1 MIHYDKG
8 EWGIAHIWTLKG
20 SVFGRAFCIALPNA
34 ILAALLH
41 LHSESYQQKWL
52 VTTGFKVLWG
62 SFTFVLG
69 FLIVFRNGQAYSR
82 FRMGAKLM
90 NKVKTF
96 WLDAAQSFVVF
107 CSHEE
112 EKKEKV
118 EHFLQLLVRLFSML
132 HCAGLQ
138 QVSAMKDDRQDI
150 LNPEGI
156 DPAAMDYLMQ
166 VENKMEVIIHWIR
179 DLCADAQ
186 REGILTAAPP
196 ILSRGI
202 QELASGQVALYNVRK
217 IVDIPFPFPY
227 AQVLSSMI
235 MVHWVVTPILAS
247 QAVSNWIWCSVV
259 CFLVVFA
266 MWALLYIAL
275 ELDQPF
281 GDDCNDLPLRQY
293 QSEFNQSLL
302 QMIRPEVRCP
312 PDFKMDGSNYKVGV
326 ADSHLFWSKRQEEE
340 KKADLYGSLS

>member
-1 MIHYDKG
+1 
-8 EWGIAHIWTLKG
+8 
-20 SVFGRAFCIALPNA
+20 
-34 ILAALLH
+34 LH
-41 LHSESYQQKWL
+41 LHSEAYQQQWL

-96 WLDAAQSFVVF
+96 WHDAAQSFVVF

-118 EHFLQLLVRLFSML
+118 DHFLQLLVRLFSML

-138 QVSAMKDDRQDI
+138 QVSAMQDDRQDI
-150 LNPEGI
+150 LNPDGI
-156 DPAAMDYLMQ
+156 DPVAMDYLMQ
-166 VENKMEVIIHWIR
+166 AENKMEVIIHWIR

-217 IVDIPFPFPY
+217 IVEIPFPFPY

-235 MVHWVVTPILAS
+235 IVHWIVTPILAS

-293 QSEFNQSLL
+293 QSEFNMSLL

-312 PDFKMDGSNYKVGV
+312 PDFNMDGSMYKVGV
-326 ADSHLFWSKRQEEE
+326 ADSSLFWSKTQEEE

>member
-8 EWGIAHIWTLKG
+8 EWGVSHVWTLKG
-20 SVFGRAFCIALPNA
+20 SVFPRAFCIAFPNG

-41 LHSESYQQKWL
+41 LHSEAYQQKWL
-52 VTTGFKVLWG
+52 VTTGVKALWG
-62 SFTFVLG
+62 TFTFVLG

-112 EKKEKV
+112 EKKEQV

-132 HCAGLQ
+132 HCAGVQ
-138 QVSAMKDDRQDI
+138 QVSVREDDREDI
-150 LNPEGI
+150 LNPDGI
-156 DPAAMDYLMQ
+156 DPAALDYLMQ
-166 VENKMEVIIHWIR
+166 VENKVEVIIHWIR
-179 DLCADAQ
+179 DLCVDAQ
-186 REGILTAAPP
+186 RNGILTAPPP

-202 QELASGQVALYNVRK
+202 QELASGQVAVYSVRK
-217 IVDIPFPFPY
+217 IVEVPFPFPY
-227 AQVLSSMI
+227 AQVLAMMF
-235 MVHWVVTPILAS
+235 MVHWMATPVLAS
-247 QAVSNWIWCSVV
+247 QGVSNWIWCSVV

-266 MWALLYIAL
+266 MWALYYIAL

-281 GDDCNDLPLRQY
+281 GDDINDLPLGTY
-293 QSEFNQSLL
+293 QSEFNQGLL
-302 QMIRPEVRCP
+302 QMIRPEVRFP

-326 ADSHLFWSKRQEEE
+326 VESHLFWSNEQEE
-340 KKADLYGSLS
+340 KKMDCYGSLS